1 MKAMARGWESKSIE
15 SQVES
20 AREERPSAHGAR
32 SEREK
37 LVLREQQNL
46 MLSRAYVQRQLEAAS
61 NERYVQSLQ
70 KALAEIDQKLAI
82 LEREMRGV

>member
-1 MKAMARGWESKSIE
+1 MARGWESKSVE

-20 AREERPSAHGAR
+20 AREERPLAHAAR
-32 SEREK
+32 SEKEK
-37 LVLREQQNL
+37 LLLREQQNL
-46 MLSRAYVQRQLEAAS
+46 KLSRAYVQRQLEAAS

-82 LEREMRGV
+82 LEREMQGR

>member
-1 MKAMARGWESKSIE
+1 MARGWESKSVE

-20 AREERPSAHGAR
+20 AREERHSTHAAR
-32 SEREK
+32 NEQEK

-46 MLSRAYVQRQLEAAS
+46 MLSRAYVERQLEAAS
-61 NERYVQSLQ
+61 NELYVQSLQ

-82 LEREMRGV
+82 LEREMQGL

>member
-1 MKAMARGWESKSIE
+1 MARGWESKSVE

-20 AREERPSAHGAR
+20 AGEERTSAHTAR
-32 SEREK
+32 SEKEK
-37 LVLREQQNL
+37 LVLREQQSL
-46 MLSRAYVQRQLEAAS
+46 KLSRAYVQRQLEAAS

-82 LEREMRGV
+82 LEREIRGL

>member
-1 MKAMARGWESKSIE
+1 MARGWESKSVE

-20 AREERPSAHGAR
+20 AREERPSANTAR
-32 SEREK
+32 SEKEK
-37 LVLREQQNL
+37 LLLREQQSL
-46 MLSRAYVQRQLEAAS
+46 KLSRAYVQRQLEAAS

-82 LEREMRGV
+82 LEREMQGL

>member
-1 MKAMARGWESKSIE
+1 MARGWESKSVE

-20 AREERPSAHGAR
+20 AREERPSTHAAR
-32 SEREK
+32 SEKEK

-82 LEREMRGV
+82 LEGEMQGL

>member
-1 MKAMARGWESKSIE
+1 MARGWESKSVE

-20 AREERPSAHGAR
+20 AREERPSTHAAR
-32 SEREK
+32 NEKEK

-46 MLSRAYVQRQLEAAS
+46 MLSRAYVERQLEAAS
-61 NERYVQSLQ
+61 NELYVQSLQ

-82 LEREMRGV
+82 LEREMQGL

>member
-1 MKAMARGWESKSIE
+1 MARGWESKSVE

-20 AREERPSAHGAR
+20 AREERHSTHAAR
-32 SEREK
+32 NEKEK

-46 MLSRAYVQRQLEAAS
+46 MLPRAYVERQLEAAS
-61 NERYVQSLQ
+61 NELYVQSLQ

-82 LEREMRGV
+82 LEREMQGL